1 MQTPPARS
9 AADDASPHRSS
20 RTNLAAWLAG
30 LSLLCAVP
38 PARAAHLTEVADAM
52 DEAHPL
58 EVDLD
63 VGYVHEQRRTRITRE
78 TLQADPTTGKS
89 VPGFND
95 ELQHVRTVDELRF
108 RLGVGLWHDLELHA
122 IVPLALAD
130 QQEWDYAAGGAA
142 GSTLATNRIS
152 VSGCAAPGAC
162 SPAGP
167 APIVGAPGG
176 SLRAGFRDPIIG
188 VAWGPINEQR
198 EMILHPDLFPPGRP
212 VSTWVVGFDYT
223 LPLPGT
229 PDDPSAFGFAAAN
242 TATSPSARPSRTVRR
257 KAHLFSFWTGF
268 SKRYRVLDP
277 YVVARVTLPVAVRGD
292 GSSGGAYDNCWHP
305 ELLSDVAPQNCVDA
319 AWKGKTGYKPP
330 LSAILTLG
338 TELVAMESAARD
350 RKFAFD
356 VRSELTY
363 VAPGRDYTQVTDA
376 LGKLT
381 YAEEYAA
388 LSGSLGIYW
397 RLARVLHVRAAGT
410 LGLETPHF
418 LTTEDIGKNA
428 SAGASPKSQQ
438 NPLYDF
444 RLDTPGR
451 RLRAEMSLVWG
462 ANASASL
469 NF

>member
-1 MQTPPARS
+1 MQTPPARR
-9 AADDASPHRSS
+9 AADAASPYSSS
-20 RTNLAAWLAG
+20 RTCLVAWLAC
-30 LSLLCAVP
+30 LSLLCAAT
-38 PARAAHLTEVADAM
+38 PARAAHATDVADAM

-63 VGYVHEQRRTRITRE
+63 VGYVHEQRKTRITRE
-78 TLQADPTTGKS
+78 TLQADPTTGKP

-152 VSGCAAPGAC
+152 VSGCAAPSAC
-162 SPAGP
+162 NTVQ
-167 APIVGAPGG
+167 PIVGAPGG
-176 SLRAGFRDPIIG
+176 SLRAGFRDPTIG
-188 VAWGPINEQR
+188 VAWGPINEER
-198 EMILHPDLFPPGRP
+198 EMLLHPDLFPPGRP

-229 PDDPSAFGFAAAN
+229 PDDPSAFGVAAAN
-242 TATSPSARPSRTVRR
+242 SNTSPSARPARNVRR

-268 SKRYRVLDP
+268 SKRFRVLDP
-277 YVVARVTLPVAVRGD
+277 YFLARVTLPVAVRGG

-319 AWKGKTGYKPP
+319 AWKGQTGYKPP
-330 LSAILTLG
+330 LTAILTLG

-350 RKFAFD
+350 QKFAFD
-356 VRSELTY
+356 VRSDLTY

-418 LTTEDIGKNA
+418 LTTESIGKDA

-451 RLRAEMSLVWG
+451 RLRAEMALVWG
-462 ANASASL
+462 ATASASL

>member
-1 MQTPPARS
+1 MAC
-9 AADDASPHRSS
+9 
-20 RTNLAAWLAG
+20 
-30 LSLLCAVP
+30 LSLLCAVL

-63 VGYVHEQRRTRITRE
+63 VGYVHEQRKTRITRE
-78 TLQADPTTGKS
+78 TLQTDPTTGKP

-108 RLGVGLWHDLELHA
+108 RLGVGLWHDLEVHA
-122 IVPLALAD
+122 IVPMALAD

-152 VSGCAAPGAC
+152 VSGCAAQGSC
-162 SPAGP
+162 SPTAP
-167 APIVGAPGG
+167 PQPIVAAPGG

-188 VAWGPINEQR
+188 IAWGPINEQR
-198 EMILHPDLFPPGRP
+198 EMLLHPDLFPPGRP

-229 PDDPSAFGFAAAN
+229 PDDPSAFGVAAAN
-242 TATSPSARPSRTVRR
+242 SNTSPSARPARNVRR

-268 SKRYRVLDP
+268 SKRFRVLDP
-277 YVVARVTLPVAVRGD
+277 YFLARVTLPVAVRGG

-305 ELLSDVAPQNCVDA
+305 EILSDVASQNCVDP
-319 AWKGKTGYKPP
+319 AWKGQTGYKPP
-330 LSAILTLG
+330 ITAMLTLG
-338 TELVAMESAARD
+338 TELVATESPTRD
-350 RKFAFD
+350 EKFAFD
-356 VRSELTY
+356 LRSELTY

-418 LTTEDIGKNA
+418 LTTEDVGKNP
-428 SAGASPKSQQ
+428 SAGAPAKSAGQ

-451 RLRAEMSLVWG
+451 RLRAEMSWVWG
-462 ANASASL
+462 ATASASL